1 MTAVAAPPKVAE
13 QPEARDNQLEGLRAI
28 AALAV
33 TMTHAG
39 FLSGQIGRD
48 VLPGPVA
55 RLDIGVAIF
64 FVLSGFLLY
73 RPHARHHAGLA
84 DRPGLRRYAVR
95 RAFRLFPA
103 LLPVIAATY
112 FLVPESRT
120 VGAAPWLAN
129 LVQVQAVRSD
139 WLLPGLAQLWSLS
152 TEVMFYLALPL
163 IAAVIGKLAR
173 GSASRELAVLAL
185 LTLTAWG
192 SRVVLHT
199 EPGQVM
205 TWDRTLVSHLDWF
218 AGGMAIAVVRVRPEL
233 HARVRAVS
241 APAVGS
247 ILAVAASLFWVL
259 STSLAGPFDLSERPL
274 RADLFKHIGYA
285 VFAVLVVAP
294 AALLSDPVLQRVL
307 AGRRMVALGAISY
320 GIFLWHLPIMF
331 FVRETAGWP
340 LFGGKFWLTWIIT
353 LALTIPVAQLSWRFL
368 EAPILAWARRF

>member
-1 MTAVAAPPKVAE
+1 MT
-13 QPEARDNQLEGLRAI
+13 
-28 AALAV
+28 
-33 TMTHAG
+33 
-39 FLSGQIGRD
+39 
-48 VLPGPVA
+48 VLP
-55 RLDIGVAIF
+55 
-64 FVLSGFLLY
+64 
-73 RPHARHHAGLA
+73 
-84 DRPGLRRYAVR
+84 
-95 RAFRLFPA
+95 
-103 LLPVIAATY
+103 
-112 FLVPESRT
+112 
-120 VGAAPWLAN
+120 
-129 LVQVQAVRSD
+129 
-139 WLLPGLAQLWSLS
+139 
-152 TEVMFYLALPL
+152 
-163 IAAVIGKLAR
+163 
-173 GSASRELAVLAL
+173 
-185 LTLTAWG
+185 
-192 SRVVLHT
+192 
-199 EPGQVM
+199 
-205 TWDRTLVSHLDWF
+205 
-218 AGGMAIAVVRVRPEL
+218 
-233 HARVRAVS
+233 AVS